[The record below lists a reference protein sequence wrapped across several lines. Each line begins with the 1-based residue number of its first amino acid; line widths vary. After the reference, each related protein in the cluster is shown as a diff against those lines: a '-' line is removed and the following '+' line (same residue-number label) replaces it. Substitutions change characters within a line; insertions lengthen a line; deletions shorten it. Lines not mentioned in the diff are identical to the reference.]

1 LKNKKI
7 VFITGT
13 RADFGKLKPL
23 IDVVENSNRFDCYI
37 FATGMHT
44 LKKYGQTY
52 SEIKK
57 QKYKNLFIFE
67 NQKNVEHDLILADT
81 IQGFSDFVKKINP
94 DMIIVHGDR
103 LETLAGAIVGLFN
116 GILVGHVEG
125 GEISGTVDEI
135 IRHSVTKLSH
145 IHFVSNSEAKK
156 RIIQMGEHKNS
167 SFIIGSPEIEVMKS
181 SNIPDIEET
190 KTRYNIQ
197 FENYA
202 IFIFHPVVTEFHSI
216 EKQIKEIVLG
226 LKHSKKKFI
235 IIYPNNDKGSDII
248 INEIKKLRANK
259 SFKIFP
265 SIRFNYFLSLLK
277 NADFV
282 IGNSS
287 TIVREAEV
295 FGTPAINIGTRQ
307 SNRNKS
313 KEITN
318 ISWKKLQVTKAIK
331 NVEGIRFKPKSF
343 FYPVKSCSAEFLKI
357 LSGKSAWN
365 RNLQKQFKD
374 IKI

>member
-1 LKNKKI
+1 LKIKKI

-23 IDVVENSNRFDCYI
+23 IDVIEDSKLFECHI

-44 LKKYGQTY
+44 LKKYGNTY

-57 QKYKNLFIFE
+57 LKYRNLSVYR
-67 NQKNVEHDLILADT
+67 NQKNDNQDLILAET
-81 IQGFSDFVKKINP
+81 IRGFSDFVRKINP

-103 LETLAGAIVGLFN
+103 LETLAGAVVGLFN
-116 GILVGHVEG
+116 GVLVGHIEG

-145 IHFVSNSEAKK
+145 IHFVSNLDAKK
-156 RIIQMGEHKNS
+156 RIVQMGENKNS

-181 SNIPDIEET
+181 SNIPNIKET
-190 KTRYNIQ
+190 KIRYNIP

-216 EKQIKEIVLG
+216 KKQINEVISG
-226 LKHSKKKFI
+226 LKNSKKKFI
-235 IIYPNNDKGSDII
+235 IIYPNNDKGSDLI
-248 INEIKKLRANK
+248 INEIKKLKVNK
-259 SFKIFP
+259 NFKIFP
-265 SIRFNYFLSLLK
+265 SLRFNYFLSLLK

-295 FGTPAINIGTRQ
+295 YGTPAINIGTRQ
-307 SNRNKS
+307 NNRNKS
-313 KEITN
+313 KEIIN
-318 ISWKKLQVTKAIK
+318 IPCKKLKVVQAIK
-331 NVEGIRFKPKSF
+331 DVDGIRFKPKSF
-343 FYPVKSCSAEFLKI
+343 FYPVDSCSAEFLKI
-357 LSGKSAWN
+357 LSESTIWN